1 LERFAGAWLKQMHAL
16 LRCNLYRER
25 ENQPF
30 DYPRSNPS
38 TALRTSAR
46 GLLRVDTERRFLPR
60 PKGWGLALS
69 KYQVIELKDKTYLA
83 LWVQKYE

>member
-1 LERFAGAWLKQMHAL
+1 MERFAGAWLKQMHAL

-30 DYPRSNPS
+30 DYPRSK
-38 TALRTSAR
+38 AR